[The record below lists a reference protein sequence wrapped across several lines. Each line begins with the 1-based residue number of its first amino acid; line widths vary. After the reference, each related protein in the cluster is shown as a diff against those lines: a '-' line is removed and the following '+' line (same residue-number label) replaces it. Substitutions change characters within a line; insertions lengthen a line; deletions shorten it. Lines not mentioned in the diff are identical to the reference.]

1 MNTLTPAQK
10 TVLQTWTE
18 QRDSLLRE
26 IGNYSTELDTL
37 QKSTKSEGLALA
49 DLHTS
54 IAGARGR
61 IAELDALET
70 RYRGSLATDIAQL
83 EVRKSRLEGEC
94 SVLDERIKGGSDKY
108 EFLIVATG
116 EMQSAHD
123 TMKDQAVIVNRV
135 VGEIIQTSQTHTS
148 DMKTIMTEIKA
159 IVDQVI
165 EKGNENIAQ
174 ANSLIETV
182 PVFVAKLQKSI
193 AIRRVYPKGH
203 PNFVEVTPE

>member
-18 QRDSLLRE
+18 QRDALLRE

-49 DLHTS
+49 ALHTS
-54 IAGARGR
+54 IAEARGR

-148 DMKTIMTEIKA
+148 DMKTIMTEIKSLS
-159 IVDQVI
+159 DQVI
-165 EKGNENIAQ
+165 EKSEANIAKADITLNKLTMHIIDRQ
-174 ANSLIETV
+174 RPI
-182 PVFVAKLQKSI
+182 PV
-193 AIRRVYPKGH
+193 RRTYPPGH
-203 PNFVEVTPE
+203 PLHTSEN